1 MKRRSV
7 SCAHATRALSART
20 EKEEEKEEGERQRP
34 RKMAGN
40 EKKTRLLNNSS
51 SLFSTLFLLSF
62 PRKAFRPSALCTP
75 MIYTRKI
82 HLRKLWPTLVAIAQR
97 PDPIVNLATERAS
110 GACAASGLSV
120 IVLMAK

>member
-1 MKRRSV
+1 MPMQHVHSLRGRRKKKKKKREKGKGRGKWR
-7 SCAHATRALSART
+7 ATKRKRGSLTTPPLYFRLFFYFHSL
-20 EKEEEKEEGERQRP
+20 ERH
-34 RKMAGN
+34 
-40 EKKTRLLNNSS
+40 
-51 SLFSTLFLLSF
+51 
-62 PRKAFRPSALCTP
+62 RPSALCTP

-110 GACAASGLSV
+110 RACAASGLSV